1 MAVFIVLWSYLL
13 TLINKTTKL
22 RSVIRHNLG
31 HSIAPILFTNN
42 APIPS
47 ANEVIGCH
55 TLEAQRKGVGPPIR
69 VPPFLLQTKGFH
81 LE

>member
-22 RSVIRHNLG
+22 RSVICHNLG

-47 ANEVIGCH
+47 ANEGTSSGVKDVIALTEVVSHSLCH
-55 TLEAQRKGVGPPIR
+55 FCTFPAINL
-69 VPPFLLQTKGFH
+69 
-81 LE
+81 